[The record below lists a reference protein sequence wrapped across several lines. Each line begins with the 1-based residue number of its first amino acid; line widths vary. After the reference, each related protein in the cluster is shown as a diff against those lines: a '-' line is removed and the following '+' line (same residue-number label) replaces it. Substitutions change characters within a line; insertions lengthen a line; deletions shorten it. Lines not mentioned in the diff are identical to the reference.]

1 MKIAIVTD
9 STAVLSKETE
19 ESDVLRVLNIP
30 VIIDG
35 VPQFNVP
42 ADEFYRRL
50 NESKEFPTTSQPS
63 LGETLEV
70 YNQLKEEGYDAV
82 ISIHISS
89 GISGFF
95 NTLSGIVR
103 DIEGINIIPFD
114 SRSTSLPMGVM
125 VDAAVS
131 LVKMGKSVDEIL
143 AILERMRE
151 AQCIYLVVD
160 DLHHLVR
167 SGRLSNGAAII
178 GSLLKIKPILKFD
191 ESGHIVVSEKIR
203 TAKKAY
209 RRTEELVQEEIE
221 FYHTQGWKP
230 MLGIAHAGYED
241 KANEL
246 AEELSAKT
254 EMPVRVVDLGTV
266 IGTHTG
272 AKTVGMGV
280 MLDALAMLDD
290 KD

>member
-9 STAVLSKETE
+9 STAVLAEETMKA
-19 ESDVLRVLNIP
+19 DFLRVLNIP

-35 VPQFNVP
+35 VPQYDVP
-42 ADEFYRRL
+42 ADEFYQRL
-50 NESKEFPTTSQPS
+50 NNAKEFPTTSQPS

-70 YNQLKEEGYDAV
+70 YEGLRDAGYDTV

-95 NTLSGIVR
+95 NTLSGIVS
-103 DIEGINIIPFD
+103 DVEGIRVIPFD

-125 VDAAVS
+125 VDTAVE
-131 LVKMGKSVDEIL
+131 LVKQGKDAEDIL
-143 AILERMRE
+143 SALEQMRE

-191 ESGHIVVSEKIR
+191 DSGHIVVSEKIR

-209 RRTEELVQEEIE
+209 RRTEELVQEELD
-221 FYHTQGWKP
+221 FYQTQHWAP
-230 MLGIAHAGYED
+230 TLGIAHAGYED

-246 AEELSAKT
+246 AEELSKKT
-254 EMPVRVVDLGTV
+254 GMPVRVVDLGTV

-272 AKTVGMGV
+272 AKTIGMGV
-280 MLDALAMLDD
+280 MLDVLSMNDES
-290 KD
+290 